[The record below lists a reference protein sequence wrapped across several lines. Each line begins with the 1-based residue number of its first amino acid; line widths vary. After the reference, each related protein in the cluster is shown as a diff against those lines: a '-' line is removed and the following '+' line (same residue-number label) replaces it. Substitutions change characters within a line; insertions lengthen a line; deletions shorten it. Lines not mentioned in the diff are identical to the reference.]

1 MRRRGFIPAY
11 CFSLMIWVIASL
23 PGEEVQRIRS
33 CSENPLI
40 RIILSDPFIHLVV
53 FGLLALLLCRGFY
66 RESRRSI
73 PLAIVAALAIG
84 YGLLVEVYQGIL
96 PWRSF
101 GLDDLFWNTF
111 GVLFSL
117 AMVRVFSGVGH
128 SEIDL

>member
-1 MRRRGFIPAY
+1 
-11 CFSLMIWVIASL
+11 MIWVIASL
-23 PGEEVQRIRS
+23 PGEEVQRIRG

-53 FGLLALLLCRGFY
+53 FGLLALLICRGFY
-66 RESRRSI
+66 GGSRRSI